1 MTERRRAL
9 WALAAAGVL
18 WGASFLLGKVALEG
32 VGPTWLIVLRFAIA
46 SAVLLPLVRWRRLS
60 LTRRDWTAV
69 AVGAVLAGPVVFV
82 LQFEGLARTTASS
95 AALLV
100 AAIAPLLAVG
110 AALVDGER
118 AGRLAWAAIGVSTV
132 GAVLLV
138 GAPGP
143 GRTLAGDAMCAA
155 SMVGAV
161 VWTLLT
167 RRLTRRVGSLP
178 STALQ
183 FAAAL
188 VILVP
193 LAAVREGALPV
204 MPGPVWAAIAALG
217 LGCTA
222 ATFWLWNW
230 GVARVEAARAGVLAN
245 IEPVVGTALGVTVL
259 DERLGPLSL
268 VGGALLV
275 AAALLAAR
283 ADPEAADPVLVA

>member
-1 MTERRRAL
+1 MTERRRAFV
-9 WALAAAGVL
+9 ALAAAGVL
-18 WGASFLLGKVALEG
+18 WGASFLLGKVALQG

-46 SAVLLPLVRWRRLS
+46 SAVLLPFVRWRRLS
-60 LTRRDWTAV
+60 LTRRDWGTV

-100 AAIAPLLAVG
+100 AAVAPLLAVG

-118 AGRLAWAAIGVSTV
+118 AGRLAWAAIGVSTA

-143 GRTLAGDAMCAA
+143 GRTLLGDAMCAA

-167 RRLTRRVGSLP
+167 RRLTWRVGSLP

-193 LAAVREGALPV
+193 MAVVREGPLAP
-204 MPGPVWAAIAALG
+204 MSGSVWAAVVALG

-222 ATFWLWNW
+222 VTFWLWNW

-245 IEPVVGTALGVTVL
+245 IEPVVGTVLGVTVL
-259 DERLGPLSL
+259 HERLGPLSL

-283 ADPEAADPVLVA
+283 ADPESVEPVLVA